1 MISSSVKFITNQ
13 IMILRT
19 FISEC
24 RNLLN
29 EVKGSF
35 IVIQIEQKTSQA
47 KKNIMLPVV
56 VAGLIVFASACTSS
70 SSQPQSPP
78 PPTVSVSAPLEEA
91 VTQYDEYTGR
101 FRAVERVE
109 VRARVDGYLQ
119 EIRFTDGELV

>member
-1 MISSSVKFITNQ
+1 
-13 IMILRT
+13 
-19 FISEC
+19 
-24 RNLLN
+24 
-29 EVKGSF
+29 
-35 IVIQIEQKTSQA
+35 
-47 KKNIMLPVV
+47 
-56 VAGLIVFASACTSS
+56 TSS

-119 EIRFTDGELV
+119 EIRFTDGELVEKGDVLFVVDQRPYRIELEQAQAELESAKTRLQLSEKELQRAKNLLSTGAVSQELIDRRN